1 MENVPKFER
10 RRDGGT
16 LTDSRQIA
24 DLCYRDETEGA
35 SDLGCSSTS
44 SRRPPQFLRVQFRS
58 VQLACFPNAVGEISG
73 SDPPRARSYRLI
85 GIFLPPPQL
94 N

>member
-44 SRRPPQFLRVQFRS
+44 SRVSGVHIIVPDVAALTDVITRVRTS
-58 VQLACFPNAVGEISG
+58 ALKLIRVSG
-73 SDPPRARSYRLI
+73 PINDE
-85 GIFLPPPQL
+85 

>member
-1 MENVPKFER
+1 MMENVPKFER

-24 DLCYRDETEGA
+24 DLCYHDETEGA

-44 SRRPPQFLRVQFRS
+44 SRV
-58 VQLACFPNAVGEISG
+58 SG
-73 SDPPRARSYRLI
+73 VHIIVPDAQTCCPDRRDNQSSNFGAEADQS
-85 GIFLPPPQL
+85 QWTHK
-94 N
+94 